1 MSGGFVLL
9 LLVAGLLCG
18 RLVAGAVD
26 LEAAREAFA
35 SGRYDQ
41 CIAQAQAALQSKKDV
56 EDWGAL
62 LAEALMIKGRYPQA
76 LTVATNA
83 LAAEP
88 RSLRLHWSARQA
100 LLANGQTMAADE
112 LVGTIYQ
119 LFNNRYWQYRNARDL
134 VVFGRAALAAGM
146 GPKVVLDRIYEAAK
160 KADPKS
166 PEPYL
171 ASGHLALEK
180 HDFAL
185 AARFF
190 QEGVKQLPQDPDLL
204 LGLAQAYAPSEQ
216 RLMLEALTTALEHNS
231 NHVDSLLLLAD
242 HHIDAEDYGKAAE
255 LLSRVDAVNPAHPEA
270 WAYRAVLAHLQNQP
284 DAESK
289 ARAQALKPWPTNPR
303 VDYLIGLKLS
313 QKYRFAEG
321 AASQR
326 RALAFAPEYLPAKGQ
341 LAQDLLRLG
350 EETEGWRLAQEVQRA
365 DGYDVGAN
373 NLGTLHEVL
382 AKFQTLTN
390 DHFVLRMDPR
400 EASLYGRRALALL
413 EQARTR
419 LCARY
424 GIEFARPV
432 LVELF
437 HQEKDFAVRTFGM
450 PDNDGYLG
458 VCFGQV
464 ITANSPGARPG
475 RPFNWESMLWHE
487 FCHVVTLQLTHNK
500 MPRWLS
506 EGISVFEER
515 QANPAWGE
523 QLNPRYREMILG
535 EDLTPVSKL
544 SGAFLAPKSPLH
556 LQFAYYE
563 SSLVVQFLTERFGND
578 KLVAILRELGQGRDA
593 NEALAKHT
601 VPMAQL
607 DQEFAAFAR
616 KLANELAP
624 GVDWE
629 KPKPL
634 AGMSRARR
642 PGSANGSSEASP
654 EISEGAWEAWAKA
667 RPTNY
672 WVLLR

>member
-1 MSGGFVLL
+1 
-9 LLVAGLLCG
+9 
-18 RLVAGAVD
+18 
-26 LEAAREAFA
+26 
-35 SGRYDQ
+35 
-41 CIAQAQAALQSKKDV
+41 
-56 EDWGAL
+56 
-62 LAEALMIKGRYPQA
+62 
-76 LTVATNA
+76 
-83 LAAEP
+83 
-88 RSLRLHWSARQA
+88 
-100 LLANGQTMAADE
+100 
-112 LVGTIYQ
+112 
-119 LFNNRYWQYRNARDL
+119 
-134 VVFGRAALAAGM
+134 
-146 GPKVVLDRIYEAAK
+146 
-160 KADPKS
+160 
-166 PEPYL
+166 
-171 ASGHLALEK
+171 
-180 HDFAL
+180 
-185 AARFF
+185 
-190 QEGVKQLPQDPDLL
+190 
-204 LGLAQAYAPSEQ
+204 
-216 RLMLEALTTALEHNS
+216 
-231 NHVDSLLLLAD
+231 
-242 HHIDAEDYGKAAE
+242 
-255 LLSRVDAVNPAHPEA
+255 
-270 WAYRAVLAHLQNQP
+270 NQP
-284 DAESK
+284 DAESR

-321 AASQR
+321 SASQR
-326 RALAFAPEYLPAKGQ
+326 RALVFAPEYLPAKGQ

-373 NLGTLHEVL
+373 NLGTLHDVL

-424 GIEFARPV
+424 GIEFAKPV

-634 AGMSRARR
+634 AGMARARR

-654 EISEGAWEAWAKA
+654 EISESAWEAWAKA

-672 WVLLR
+672 WVLLRQAERLAEEKNWSEAKPLYQQLVQLYPNATGAESPYRRLALAHRELGETNAERQVLTRFAEKDDQAPDAYLRLMELASETADWSTVLTNAQRYLAVNPLVPAPYRFLAKASEAAGDGPAAIEAYQVLLQLDSPNPAEVHFRLATLLHRERDPQARRHVLEALEEAPRFREALLLLRQMRQETTSAASQTSSKRYKE